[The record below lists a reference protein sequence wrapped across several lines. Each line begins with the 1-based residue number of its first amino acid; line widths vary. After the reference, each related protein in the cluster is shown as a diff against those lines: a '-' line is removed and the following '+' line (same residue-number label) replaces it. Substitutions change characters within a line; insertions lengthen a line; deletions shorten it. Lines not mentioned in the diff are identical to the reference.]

1 MPTPPDSRDPQPP
14 LPKKVG
20 RSLRRFITRDGRE
33 HLWAVLDHLDAR
45 PALKKTI
52 LVGLPAFAIAVGFG
66 VWGYHHWARTNS
78 LRIARQWLDAGR
90 LDRAAIA
97 VQDALATESGLPAS
111 WRLAS
116 ELAWR
121 KGNRLA
127 CVDYAKQAAVVG
139 RYQSDDVLAWAEASI
154 LSDNVEQA
162 QEAQTYLDPT
172 TARSSPR
179 ALRLTGEIA
188 RRSRRFAEARDK
200 FQAALQA
207 DSDAGARSL
216 AADEVPLGIVC
227 LQTGSASDRSQGQ
240 ALLVKWAPD
249 PDWGVDAMRA
259 LLADAVAYRDRE
271 AATRWAEYLRLHP
284 RFTLGDVPACL
295 QALADANPA
304 LYHTMLSQLEDKGR
318 SSPTQAAQLLGWLTQ
333 IGQGAEA
340 VRWGES
346 LNPAANRKPPIAL
359 GIAEALRATGRWT
372 ELQAWMD
379 GADWG
384 RELASFEWAYQMLA
398 ARQSGDDAKADSL
411 WRSLY
416 TEGRA
421 SPAHA
426 LFLGDSLYS
435 WGYPKEAAELLWAA
449 AERPDLAYQALGTL
463 ARLYQVQRDAV
474 GQYRAFSRLNSM
486 RPGDR
491 RIANNFVYF
500 AALTDMGSQAHLESL
515 AEDNFTHEPGNVVYR
530 CTYAFVLVL
539 SGQASR
545 AMTLIEPVEKDWQK
559 SRAVAFAYGA
569 ALSGLGRTAEAKEV
583 FDSLDPRDLNLRE
596 ADWIR
601 TAVGGD
607 NAGANRNR

>member
-1 MPTPPDSRDPQPP
+1 MA
-14 LPKKVG
+14 
-20 RSLRRFITRDGRE
+20 RDGRE

-45 PALKKTI
+45 PALKKTL
-52 LVGLPAFAIAVGFG
+52 LVGVPAFAIAVGLG
-66 VWGYHHWARTNS
+66 VWGYHQWARTNS

-116 ELAWR
+116 ELAWK
-121 KGNRLA
+121 KGNRVA
-127 CVDYAKQAAVVG
+127 SIDYAKQAAVVS
-139 RYQSDDVLAWAEASI
+139 RYQFDDVLAWAEASI
-154 LSDNVEQA
+154 LSDNLEQA
-162 QEAQTYLDPT
+162 QEAETYLDPT
-172 TARSSPR
+172 TARGSPR
-179 ALRLTGEIA
+179 ALRVAGEIA
-188 RRSRRFAEARDK
+188 RRVRRFADARER

-207 DSDAGARSL
+207 DTDAGARSL
-216 AADEVPLGIVC
+216 AVDEVPLGIVC
-227 LQTGSASDRSQGQ
+227 LQTGLAGDRSQGQ
-240 ALLVKWAPD
+240 TLLAKWASD
-249 PDWGVDAMRA
+249 PAWGVDAMRA
-259 LLADAVAYRDRE
+259 LLADAVAHRDRE
-271 AATRWAEYLRLHP
+271 AATRWAEDLRFHP

-304 LYHTMLSQLEDKGR
+304 LYQAMLSQLEDKGR

-346 LNPAANRKPPIAL
+346 LNSMATRKPPIAL
-359 GIAEALRATGRWT
+359 GIAEALRATRRWT
-372 ELQAWMD
+372 ELQAWVD

-384 RELASFEWAYQMLA
+384 RELASFAWAYQMLA
-398 ARQSGDDAKADSL
+398 ARQLGDEAKADSL

-416 TEGRA
+416 TDGRA

-449 AERPDLAYQALGTL
+449 ADRPDLAYQALGTL

-474 GQYRAFSRLNSM
+474 GQYRAFGRLNSM

-500 AALTDMGSQAHLESL
+500 AALTDLGSQAHIESI
-515 AEDNFTHEPGNVVYR
+515 AEDNFAHEPANVIYR

-545 AMTLIEPVEKDWQK
+545 AMTLMEPVEKDWGK
-559 SRAVAFAYGA
+559 SHAVAFAYGA
-569 ALSGLGRTAEAKEV
+569 TLSSLGRISEAKEV
-583 FDSLDPRDLNLRE
+583 FDSLDPRELNLQE

-601 TAVGGD
+601 RALGSENPV
-607 NAGANRNR
+607 ANRDR